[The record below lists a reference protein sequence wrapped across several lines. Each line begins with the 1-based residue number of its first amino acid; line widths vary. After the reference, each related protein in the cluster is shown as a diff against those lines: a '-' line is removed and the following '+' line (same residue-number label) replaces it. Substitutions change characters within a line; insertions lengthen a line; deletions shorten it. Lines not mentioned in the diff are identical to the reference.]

1 MIQFTLDLGSS
12 VMTLNCA
19 RKHIDQERF
28 IKSPFKF
35 CLIDQNTI
43 AWRSVQLSEAPSFKQ
58 QKGKMTE
65 YEKLELLHSQL
76 DELINGNQLPVDE
89 LKILQSFV
97 EDIREKHLTSN
108 KLQA

>member
-1 MIQFTLDLGSS
+1 MALVWRTKSS
-12 VMTLNCA
+12 
-19 RKHIDQERF
+19 ER
-28 IKSPFKF
+28 
-35 CLIDQNTI
+35 
-43 AWRSVQLSEAPSFKQ
+43 QLQAQ
-58 QKGKMTE
+58 GKMTE

-108 KLQA
+108 KLET

>member
-1 MIQFTLDLGSS
+1 
-12 VMTLNCA
+12 
-19 RKHIDQERF
+19 
-28 IKSPFKF
+28 
-35 CLIDQNTI
+35 
-43 AWRSVQLSEAPSFKQ
+43 VQLSEAPSFKLEK
-58 QKGKMTE
+58 KGNMTE

-108 KLQA
+108 KLDKLQAPGYSRIHEKD